1 MVDTQKYDSLLE
13 KNYVK
18 ELGRVT
24 RVVGLTIESQGP
36 DVVLE
41 DMCVVTSKD
50 HSVTALCEVIG
61 FKDDYVIL
69 MPYEDISGIGVGS
82 TVMNTGAKFSVKVG
96 QKLLGMFNF
105 SDQWLKTEI
114 ENTDWK
120 DLTYKDSVYI
130 KGQYPET
137 EYWIEPY
144 GFRWLLK
151 GETE

>member
-50 HSVTALCEVIG
+50 HTVTALCEVIG
-61 FKDDYVIL
+61 FKDESSTIIVSF
-69 MPYEDISGIGVGS
+69 PVG
-82 TVMNTGAKFSVKVG
+82 
-96 QKLLGMFNF
+96 LLLV
-105 SDQWLKTEI
+105 S
-114 ENTDWK
+114 
-120 DLTYKDSVYI
+120 
-130 KGQYPET
+130 KGS
-137 EYWIEPY
+137 
-144 GFRWLLK
+144 L
-151 GETE
+151 